1 MRILSSPPI
10 VLKDIHLVFEIKQ
23 IFSTFLNKTI
33 FLKSKGRIQKL
44 YVKSAESFICK
55 IKKLDTSIINELNFV
70 KCTNIWNE

>member
-1 MRILSSPPI
+1 M
-10 VLKDIHLVFEIKQ
+10 
-23 IFSTFLNKTI
+23 
-33 FLKSKGRIQKL
+33 QKL